1 MKGERIWWTLA
12 GLTLV
17 LVLWEVVV
25 RVFNLPWY
33 LVVPP
38 SEVFSEIAER
48 NVVLLPHL
56 YRTLFGTFV
65 GLALA
70 ILLGVSLGLLI
81 GYSQTLTKLFF
92 PILGSFS
99 VMPKQI
105 ILPILVVWLG
115 LGSLPG
121 LMIAL
126 LIAFFPICVNVVTG
140 LATIPSEQWEMLRTL
155 GASKIQVFL
164 KVGLPRTVPYIF
176 AALKLAS
183 SGAFIGEVVSE
194 MIASDAGLG
203 YVIVIATAR
212 LDMRLAYSSVLIL
225 ILLGYVIFSTFDELD
240 KKIAPWAYRGMGST

>member
-1 MKGERIWWTLA
+1 MKGARVLWTLA
-12 GLTLV
+12 GLSLV
-17 LVLWEVVV
+17 LVFWEVAV
-25 RVFNLPWY
+25 RGLNLPWY
-33 LVVPP
+33 LIVPP

-56 YRTLFGTFV
+56 SRTLYGTFV

-70 ILLGVSLGLLI
+70 IVLGIGLGLLI
-81 GYSQTLTKLFF
+81 GYSQTLTNLCF
-92 PILGSFS
+92 PILGAFS

-105 ILPILVVWLG
+105 LLPILVVWLG

-121 LMIAL
+121 LVIAL

-140 LATIPSEQWEMLRTL
+140 LATIPTEQWEMLKTL
-155 GASKIQVFL
+155 GATRIQVFL
-164 KVGLPRTVPYIF
+164 KVGLPSTIPYIF

-203 YVIVIATAR
+203 YVLVIATAR

-225 ILLGYVIFSTFDELD
+225 ILLGYIIFATFDELD
-240 KKIAPWAYRGMGST
+240 KRAAPWAYRGMSTT